1 MKKVYKVVATFVS
14 KSKPGTYYTVKM
26 DEEGILSCNCPTW
39 VFKRWG
45 IRDCPHIRIVK
56 TEVLPKVLPKVLPNA
71 HYIIDKLGR
80 RRLIRGKKKKN
91 PIPHSVA
98 TVNSVLRKLGFKER
112 LAKGK
117 DYYYWHSGDAERFA
131 ESGVYVYRIQQMTV
145 ENWVRDLMRRKAA
158 LKNPEGLYDAFHGSP
173 PMRIRKVRYESP
185 NPKEPLIK
193 IGRLSQINYIPE
205 YPSKRK
211 GVEFYHRAGDLGYAT
226 IRSNAILATNKAG
239 TQLYILKEKGT
250 KYPRFTKKGLIG

>member
-1 MKKVYKVVATFVS
+1 MAKKVYRTVATFHS
-14 KSKPGTYYTVKM
+14 KSKLGTYYTVKM
-26 DEEGILSCNCPTW
+26 DEKGILSCNCPTW

-45 IRDCPHIRIVK
+45 IRDCPHIRIVR
-56 TEVLPKVLPKVLPNA
+56 TEVLPNA

-80 RRLIRGKKKKN
+80 RRLIRRKKKKN

-173 PMRIRKVRYESP
+173 PMRIRKVRYEP
-185 NPKEPLIK
+185 PKSPLIK
-193 IGRLSQINYIPE
+193 IGKLVRVEYQPE
-205 YPSKRK
+205 HPSKRT
-211 GVEFYHRAGDLGYAT
+211 GTRYYHEMGHTGTSILK
-226 IRSNAILATNKAG
+226 SNLILATDQKGKN
-239 TQLYILKEKGT
+239 LYLLKDKDT
-250 KYPRFTKKGLIG
+250 KYPYFSKLGIIG